1 MDTRSRGEARQ
12 RSERRAAV
20 VALALSVGL
29 IGGLGCDPRQAV
41 FFLQPFDPV
50 VPPAYAEL
58 KGKKVVV
65 LAKAAPGAT
74 GEYVG
79 LDREI
84 NRQVVQ
90 MLRQEV
96 KKIEVVDP
104 EKVYDWDRDHP
115 TWTDPGELAE
125 AFDAD
130 AVVFFEIN
138 KFQIESPSSP
148 GMFEGRSAVHVRVVT
163 RSHPKDDRG
172 RDLVDQPKFNEIVYD
187 ADRDTVFPSRGP
199 MPASA
204 EVSAP
209 IFKGRFVKLVAN
221 ELAWNFIG
229 HAPGDE
235 IQDAKF

>member
-1 MDTRSRGEARQ
+1 MATI
-12 RSERRAAV
+12 
-20 VALALSVGL
+20 ALGLGFIGL
-29 IGGLGCDPRQAV
+29 IGCDPRQAM
-41 FFLQPFDPV
+41 FFLQPFEPT
-50 VPPAYAEL
+50 VPPPCPAL
-58 KGKKVVV
+58 KGKRVVV
-65 LAKAAPGAT
+65 VAKAAPGAT

-90 MLRQEV
+90 LLRAEV

-115 TWTDPGELAE
+115 SWTDPAELAD

-138 KFQIESPSSP
+138 RFQIESPSSP
-148 GMFEGRSAVHVRVVT
+148 GMFEGRSSVHVRVVS
-163 RSHPKDDRG
+163 RAHPKDDRG
-172 RDLVDQPKFNEIVYD
+172 RELTDQPKETEVVYD

-204 EVSAP
+204 EVSPP
-209 IFKGRFVKLVAN
+209 IFKARFVKLVAS
-221 ELAWNFIG
+221 ELSWNFIG
-229 HAPGDE
+229 HSPGDE